1 MSYQYAQD
9 TAVSVEKSRAEIESI
24 LTRYGATSFAYM
36 IEDRQSIIGFKA
48 NGKFVK
54 FVLPLPNRN
63 EKRFLE
69 KERAYRGSVI
79 RTPEE
84 AHKAWEQACRTR
96 WRSLCLCIKAK
107 LEACTA
113 GITSFEKE
121 FLAHIV
127 LPGGETLA
135 ERVIPELEQIYKTGA
150 TPRLMLGFGDSQQ
163 PDSGNPEPH
172 PSR

>member
-1 MSYQYAQD
+1 MSHQYAQE
-9 TAVSVEKSRAEIESI
+9 TTVSVEKSRAEIETI

-36 IEDRQSIIGFKA
+36 IEDKHAIIGFKA

-54 FVLPLPNRN
+54 FVLPLPDRQD
-63 EKRFLE
+63 KKFWSRD
-69 KERAYRGSVI
+69 RCYRGSYQN
-79 RTPEE
+79 TPEE
-84 AHKAWEQACRTR
+84 AAKKWEQACRSL

-107 LEACTA
+107 MEACAA

-135 ERVIPELEQIYKTGA
+135 ERILPEVEQIYKTGV
-150 TPRLMLGFGDSQQ
+150 TPRLMLGFSA
-163 PDSGNPEPH
+163 PEKETVIEG
-172 PSR
+172 